1 MNKILKFTL
10 LGLFGFF
17 VLSGLSM
24 LFYVYMLSSELPS
37 IKDLK
42 HYKYRTPSTVYDKK
56 GKIVAEIGDER
67 RYPLSF
73 EDIPEYMKNA
83 VISVEDSRFYKHGGV
98 DFLGIMRAFF
108 ANIKAGKV
116 VEGGSTLTQQLVK
129 VIYLTPER
137 KLKRKLKE
145 AILAYK
151 IDNYLTKDEIL
162 GLYLN
167 EVYFGRGA
175 YGVEAAAKNYFGKSL
190 KELILPEIATIAGI
204 PKAPGIYAP
213 HIDIK
218 KSAVRMEHVLYRM
231 FEEGYI
237 TEQVYNEAKTAQI
250 SVVDE
255 IPQKILSAPYFVDM
269 VKDYLKYELKIDAE
283 NNGYKIYTTIDIDY
297 QKTAE
302 KAVTDNLFNLS
313 KRQGY
318 FGVLTSVSSP
328 DFETKMNKKKYLGR
342 YDIYPA
348 MVVSLDRTFA
358 EVELMGDKKKVILE
372 LKNNNW
378 AFPHDSG
385 DIVLDDFRKIFREG
399 DVVLV
404 KNYPKKGYLLEQEPV
419 TESALLAIN
428 PENGDIVSVM
438 GGFDYNKSM
447 FNRAVF
453 SKRQVGSLFKPIVYS
468 AALENGFFVNTQV
481 LDAPVIMDTGEEN
494 KYWKPL
500 NFEDKFYG
508 FTTLSEAL
516 TKSRNIITIKIA
528 EKLRVNRI
536 IDYAKRFGISSDF
549 QKDLSISIGSGA
561 VSLLEMVGAFS
572 VFPNM
577 GSYVKPRFVLKVYDY
592 VGNEI
597 YTAPEVVKIPA
608 LKVTTAQIMTDMLV
622 NVVENGTGRRA
633 SVLNRYVGGKTG
645 TTNDYR
651 DAWFVGFLPN
661 LTVGVWTGFDDFK
674 TIGKLET
681 GSRAA
686 LPAWVDYVRAVMS
699 DIPFKVFSSSKD
711 VVYYK
716 IDKQSHQKT
725 DDVSGNYYFAPF
737 DEPVN
742 EPVKDNNSI
751 INN

>member
-10 LGLFGFF
+10 LGLLGLF
-17 VLSGLSM
+17 VLSVLSS
-24 LFYVYMLSSELPS
+24 LFYLYMLSSELPS

-42 HYKYRTPSTVYDKK
+42 HYKYRTPSTVYDRK
-56 GKIVAEIGDER
+56 GRIVAEIGDER

-98 DFLGIMRAFF
+98 DFLGIIRAFF

-190 KELILPEIATIAGI
+190 KELSLPEIATIAGI

-255 IPQKILSAPYFVDM
+255 VPRKILSAPYFVDM
-269 VKDYLKYELKIDAE
+269 VKDYLKYELKIDSE

-297 QKTAE
+297 QKNAE
-302 KAVTDNLFNLS
+302 KALTDNLFNLS

-328 DFETKMNKKKYLGR
+328 DFETKINKKRYLEK

-378 AFPHDSG
+378 AFPYDSG
-385 DIVLDDFRKIFREG
+385 DRVLDDFRKIFQEG
-399 DVVLV
+399 DIVLV

-419 TESALLAIN
+419 VESALLATN
-428 PENGDIVSVM
+428 PENGDILSVV

-447 FNRAVF
+447 FNRAVS

-481 LDAPVIMDTGEEN
+481 LDAPVIMDAGEEN

-500 NFEDKFYG
+500 NFENKFYG

-516 TKSRNIITIKIA
+516 TKSRNIVTIKIA
-528 EKLRVNRI
+528 EKLGVNRI

-592 VGNEI
+592 LGNEI
-597 YTAPEVVKIPA
+597 YTAPEVVKIPI
-608 LKVTTAQIMTDMLV
+608 LKEATAQIMTDMLI

-686 LPAWVDYVRAVMS
+686 LPAWVDYVRSVMS
-699 DIPFKVFSSSKD
+699 DIPFEVFSSSKD

-725 DDVSGNYYFAPF
+725 DDVSDNYYFAPF
-737 DEPVN
+737 DEPVK
-742 EPVKDNNSI
+742 ENNST

>member
-10 LGLFGFF
+10 LGLLGFF
-17 VLSGLSM
+17 VLSVLSM
-24 LFYVYMLSSELPS
+24 LFYLYMLSSELPS

-42 HYKYRTPSTVYDKK
+42 NYKYKTPSIVYDRK

-98 DFLGIMRAFF
+98 DFLGIIRAFF
-108 ANIKAGKV
+108 TNIKAGKV

-151 IDNYLTKDEIL
+151 IDNYLTKDQIL

-190 KELILPEIATIAGI
+190 KELSLPEIATIAGI

-250 SVVDE
+250 IVVDE
-255 IPQKILSAPYFVDM
+255 VPRKILSAPYFVDM

-297 QKTAE
+297 QKNAE
-302 KAVTDNLFNLS
+302 KALTDNLFNLS

-328 DFETKMNKKKYLGR
+328 DFETKINKKRYLEK

-358 EVELMGDKKKVILE
+358 EVELMGDKKKVTLE

-378 AFPHDSG
+378 AFPYDSG
-385 DIVLDDFRKIFREG
+385 DRVLDDFRKIFQEG
-399 DVVLV
+399 DIVLV
-404 KNYPKKGYLLEQEPV
+404 KNYPKKGYLLEQEPAV
-419 TESALLAIN
+419 ESALLATN
-428 PENGDIVSVM
+428 PENGDILSVV

-447 FNRAVF
+447 FNRGVY

-508 FTTLSEAL
+508 FTTLLEAL
-516 TKSRNIITIKIA
+516 TKSRNIVTIKIA
-528 EKLRVNRI
+528 EKLGVKKI

-592 VGNEI
+592 LGNEI
-597 YTAPEVVKIPA
+597 YTAPEVTKIPV
-608 LKVTTAQIMTDMLV
+608 LKVTTAQIMTDMLI
-622 NVVENGTGRRA
+622 NVVENGTGKRA

-686 LPAWVDYVRAVMS
+686 LPAWVDYVRSVMP

-737 DEPVN
+737 DEPL
-742 EPVKDNNSI
+742 KDNNSI